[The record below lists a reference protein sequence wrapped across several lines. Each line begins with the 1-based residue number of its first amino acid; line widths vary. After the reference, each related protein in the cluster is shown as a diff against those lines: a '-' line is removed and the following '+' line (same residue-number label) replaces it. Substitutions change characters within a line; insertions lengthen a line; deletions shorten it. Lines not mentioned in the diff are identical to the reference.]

1 MKRKLRALLAGV
13 SSALPT
19 TFSPYWRTLPLGRM
33 KMFMAGYFFIGAAGG
48 FALDLLQLNASRV
61 AGGFFWPVLVG
72 AGAMTLRTAA
82 IKSVRLVPLLF
93 LLVGVIAWL
102 GYWASHVS
110 PLSVPVA
117 VHRRVLFDAIGI
129 LVSISLGARF
139 LLYFAGTE
147 GVASV
152 RMQTELS
159 LAHDIQATLV
169 PTVSFQNATFELY
182 GKSIPSTE
190 MGGDLI
196 DVIEGDSGLVAYVAD
211 ISGHGLPAG
220 QLMGMLK
227 TAMRLAV
234 QFRQM
239 PVAALESVDRVLP
252 DLKKREM
259 FATLALLRFDGSSEA
274 EYALAGHPPIL
285 HYRHGC
291 RDTALLSMEQIPLG
305 LIPGGSYASKSV
317 IYSPLDLFLMVT
329 DGITE
334 VANVRDEE
342 FGLIRLQE
350 LLAQHAA
357 RALPEIL
364 DLIMREVRQFGPQQ
378 DDQSLL
384 LLRVLDPAISP
395 ANRTP
400 KGVGSPGPTWTH
412 NGLTVNRSSLTQ
424 RFLSDDPLL
433 CSLLLFGYQLC
444 AAWHA

>member
-1 MKRKLRALLAGV
+1 MKKKLRTWLAGV
-13 SSALPT
+13 SSAFPT
-19 TFSPYWRTLPLGRM
+19 AFSPYWRVLPLGRM
-33 KMFMAGYFFIGAAGG
+33 KMFLAGYFFVGAAGG
-48 FALDLLQLNASRV
+48 FAFDLLQLNASRV
-61 AGGFFWPVLVG
+61 GGGFFWPVLVG
-72 AGAMTLRTAA
+72 TGAMALRAA
-82 IKSVRLVPLLF
+82 GIKRVRVIPLLF
-93 LLVGVIAWL
+93 LLVGLTAWL

-110 PLSVPVA
+110 TPLPVPVA

-129 LVSISLGARF
+129 LVGIGLGARF
-139 LLYFAGTE
+139 LLFFAGTE

-159 LAHDIQATLV
+159 LAHGIQATLV
-169 PTVSFQNATFELY
+169 PTVSFQNASFELY

-196 DVIEGDSGLVAYVAD
+196 DVIESDGGLVAYVAD

-252 DLKKREM
+252 DLKEREM

-285 HYRHGC
+285 HYRHGS
-291 RDTALLSMEQIPLG
+291 RDTARLSMEQLPLG
-305 LIPGGSYASKSV
+305 LIPGGSYASKRV
-317 IYSPLDLFLMVT
+317 IYSPRDLFLMVT

-334 VANVRDEE
+334 VANARDEE
-342 FGLIRLQE
+342 FGLTRLQE
-350 LLAQHAA
+350 LLTQNAT
-357 RALPEIL
+357 RALPEIW
-364 DLIMREVRQFGPQQ
+364 DLIMREVRQYGLQQ

-384 LLRVLDPAISP
+384 LLRVLDPAI
-395 ANRTP
+395 
-400 KGVGSPGPTWTH
+400 
-412 NGLTVNRSSLTQ
+412 
-424 RFLSDDPLL
+424 PL
-433 CSLLLFGYQLC
+433 
-444 AAWHA
+444 AT

>member
-1 MKRKLRALLAGV
+1 MKKKLRTWLASV
-13 SSALPT
+13 SSAFPSA
-19 TFSPYWRTLPLGRM
+19 FSPYWRVLPLGRM
-33 KMFMAGYFFIGAAGG
+33 KMFLAGYFFVGAAGG
-48 FALDLLQLNASRV
+48 FAIDLLQLSASRV
-61 AGGFFWPVLVG
+61 GGGFFWPVLVG
-72 AGAMTLRTAA
+72 TGAMALRAA
-82 IKSVRLVPLLF
+82 GIKRVRVIPLLF
-93 LLVGVIAWL
+93 LLVGLTAWL

-110 PLSVPVA
+110 TPLPVSVA

-129 LVSISLGARF
+129 LVGIGLGTRF
-139 LLYFAGTE
+139 LLFFAGTE

-159 LAHDIQATLV
+159 LAHGIQATLV
-169 PTVSFQNATFELY
+169 PTVSFQNASFELY

-196 DVIEGDSGLVAYVAD
+196 DVIESDGGLVAYVAD

-252 DLKKREM
+252 DLKEREM

-285 HYRHGC
+285 HYRHGS
-291 RDTALLSMEQIPLG
+291 RDTARLSMEQLPLG
-305 LIPGGSYASKSV
+305 LIPGGSYASKRV
-317 IYSPLDLFLMVT
+317 IYSPRDLFLMVT

-334 VANVRDEE
+334 VANARDEE
-342 FGLIRLQE
+342 FGLTRLQE
-350 LLAQHAA
+350 LLTQNAT
-357 RALPEIL
+357 RALPEIW
-364 DLIMREVRQFGPQQ
+364 DLIMREVRQYGLQQ

-384 LLRVLDPAISP
+384 LLRVLNPAI
-395 ANRTP
+395 
-400 KGVGSPGPTWTH
+400 
-412 NGLTVNRSSLTQ
+412 
-424 RFLSDDPLL
+424 PL
-433 CSLLLFGYQLC
+433 
-444 AAWHA
+444 AT

>member
-1 MKRKLRALLAGV
+1 MKKKLRTWLAGV
-13 SSALPT
+13 SSAFPT
-19 TFSPYWRTLPLGRM
+19 AFSPYWRVLPLGRM
-33 KMFMAGYFFIGAAGG
+33 KMFLAGYFFVGAAGG
-48 FALDLLQLNASRV
+48 FAFDLLQLNASRV
-61 AGGFFWPVLVG
+61 GGGFFWPVLVG
-72 AGAMTLRTAA
+72 TGAMALRAA
-82 IKSVRLVPLLF
+82 GIKRVRVIPLLF
-93 LLVGVIAWL
+93 LLVGLTAWL

-110 PLSVPVA
+110 TPLPVPVA

-129 LVSISLGARF
+129 LVGIGLGTRF
-139 LLYFAGTE
+139 LLFFAGTE

-159 LAHDIQATLV
+159 LAHGIQATLV
-169 PTVSFQNATFELY
+169 PTVSFQNASFELY

-196 DVIEGDSGLVAYVAD
+196 DVIESGGGLVAYVAD

-252 DLKKREM
+252 DLKEREM

-285 HYRHGC
+285 HYRHGS
-291 RDTALLSMEQIPLG
+291 RDTARLSMEQLPLG
-305 LIPGGSYASKSV
+305 LIPGGSYASKRV
-317 IYSPLDLFLMVT
+317 IYSPRDLFLMVT

-334 VANVRDEE
+334 VANARDEE
-342 FGLIRLQE
+342 FGLTRLQA
-350 LLAQHAA
+350 LLTQNAT
-357 RALPEIL
+357 RALPEIW
-364 DLIMREVRQFGPQQ
+364 DLIMREVRQYGLQQ

-384 LLRVLDPAISP
+384 LLRVLDPAI
-395 ANRTP
+395 
-400 KGVGSPGPTWTH
+400 
-412 NGLTVNRSSLTQ
+412 
-424 RFLSDDPLL
+424 PL
-433 CSLLLFGYQLC
+433 
-444 AAWHA
+444 AT

>member
-1 MKRKLRALLAGV
+1 MKKKLRTWLAGV
-13 SSALPT
+13 SSAFPT
-19 TFSPYWRTLPLGRM
+19 AFSPYWRVLPLGRM
-33 KMFMAGYFFIGAAGG
+33 KMFLAGYFFVGAAGG
-48 FALDLLQLNASRV
+48 FAFDLLQLNASRV
-61 AGGFFWPVLVG
+61 GGGFFWPVFVG
-72 AGAMTLRTAA
+72 TGAMALRAA
-82 IKSVRLVPLLF
+82 GIKRVRVFPLLF
-93 LLVGVIAWL
+93 LLVGLTAWL

-110 PLSVPVA
+110 TPLPVPVA

-129 LVSISLGARF
+129 LVGIGLGTRF
-139 LLYFAGTE
+139 LLFFAGTE

-159 LAHDIQATLV
+159 LAHGIQATLV
-169 PTVSFQNATFELY
+169 PSVSFQNASFELY

-196 DVIEGDSGLVAYVAD
+196 DVIDSDGGLVAYVAD

-252 DLKKREM
+252 DLKEREM

-285 HYRHGC
+285 HYRHGSK
-291 RDTALLSMEQIPLG
+291 DTARLSMEQLPLG
-305 LIPGGSYASKSV
+305 LIPGGSYASKRV
-317 IYSPLDLFLMVT
+317 IYSPRDLFLMVT

-334 VANVRDEE
+334 VANARDEE
-342 FGLIRLQE
+342 FGLTRLQE
-350 LLAQHAA
+350 LLTQNATG
-357 RALPEIL
+357 ALPEIW
-364 DLIMREVRQFGPQQ
+364 DLIMREVRQYGLQQ

-384 LLRVLDPAISP
+384 LLRVLDPAI
-395 ANRTP
+395 
-400 KGVGSPGPTWTH
+400 
-412 NGLTVNRSSLTQ
+412 
-424 RFLSDDPLL
+424 PL
-433 CSLLLFGYQLC
+433 
-444 AAWHA
+444 AT